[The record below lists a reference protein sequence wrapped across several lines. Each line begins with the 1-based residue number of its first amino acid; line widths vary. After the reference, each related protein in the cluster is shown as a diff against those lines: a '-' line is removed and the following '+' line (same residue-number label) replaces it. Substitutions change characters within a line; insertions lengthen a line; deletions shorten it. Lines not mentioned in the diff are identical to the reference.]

1 MTKAKK
7 PRKQSPRKSPDE
19 WRAINRSAKV
29 KDGRSVLLAVP
40 DPRKPGELLVI
51 EAYWDVKTKAW
62 WAANCAAGLPG
73 CDPIADVY
81 GAPTMWRPMPEPPM
95 QHEAVKPR
103 STRAKKAQKI
113 KVPAAIAA
121 AARTAGTGSSMMRM

>member
-1 MTKAKK
+1 MASAKK

-40 DPRKPGELLVI
+40 DPRKAGELLVV

-73 CDPIADVY
+73 CDPIADTY
-81 GAPTMWRPMPEPPM
+81 GAATMWRPMPDPPV
-95 QHEAVKPR
+95 QHEAAKPR
-103 STRAKKAQKI
+103 STKAKKAKAPLGL
-113 KVPAAIAA
+113 VASAA
-121 AARTAGTGSSMMRM
+121 ASRNARASSTVRM